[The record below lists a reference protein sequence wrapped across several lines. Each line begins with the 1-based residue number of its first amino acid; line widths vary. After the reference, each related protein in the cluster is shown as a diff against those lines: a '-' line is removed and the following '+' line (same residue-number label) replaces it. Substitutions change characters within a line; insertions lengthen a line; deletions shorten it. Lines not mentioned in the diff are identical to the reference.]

1 MQPTFKSMRH
11 DGTVKRGEANSVR
24 LEDIHERPG
33 FNIVRDYNSPK
44 YQEDVDALVAY
55 LEAGGTVEA
64 LEVVPRAEG
73 GVWVVQ
79 GHTRRFAFKKM
90 DERGTLP
97 RTPNKDDPTI
107 LEAWVS
113 VKPFVGNDAE
123 QLLRQATSTKRA
135 EVDVLGLGR
144 VYNKLLGFGWTPQ
157 QIADRSGEK
166 LATIQRVLTLASGNT
181 DVHEM
186 VKAGEVKP
194 TIAAQAVKTHGDK
207 AGAVLG
213 AALVE
218 AKAIGKTRVTNA
230 VLKPKRI
237 PEALVERLVRVC
249 RVMRGNI
256 QANDEFGDSEE
267 GVKEVDALLAEIDG
281 VRA

>member
-1 MQPTFKSMRH
+1 MQPTFKSMRR
-11 DGTVKRGEANSVR
+11 DGAIKRGEANAVR

-33 FNIVRDYNSPK
+33 FNIIRDYDSPK

-64 LEVVPRAEG
+64 LEVIPRAEG

-79 GHTRRFAFKKM
+79 GHTRRFAYRKM

-97 RTPNKDDPTI
+97 RTPNKDNPKI
-107 LEAWVS
+107 LEAWIP

-135 EVDVLGLGR
+135 EVDALGLGR
-144 VYNKLLGFGWTPQ
+144 VYNKLLGFGWTVQ
-157 QIADRSGEK
+157 QIAERSGDK
-166 LATIQRVLTLASGNT
+166 VATIQRILTLASGNT
-181 DVHEM
+181 DVHQM
-186 VKAGEVKP
+186 VKAGEVMP
-194 TIAAQAVKTHGDK
+194 TIAAQMVREHGDA
-207 AGAVLG
+207 AGPVLQQ
-213 AALVE
+213 ALVV
-218 AKAIGKTRVTNA
+218 AKANGKTRVTAA

-249 RVMRGNI
+249 RVMRDNI

-267 GVKEVDALLAEIDG
+267 GVKEVDALLAEIDE